1 MIDGKRKKIKKKLT
15 SPFVFREGEDQKKT
29 RDIVPLAARQQ
40 AMFLRAVG
48 GTTVVLAGSVT
59 LGAYTSPAIKARL
72 EAADRAAALGGCV
85 AIMALDYMRV
95 DERIPSILSHQLSD
109 GASATVLQR
118 ASKARKELAAAQL
131 EQEKSGIELELALG
145 RSGGAPRRMDSSGAS
160 VQVPHSVK
168 DARMRCDAAKERML
182 RAATDLAEAEAACG
196 ADGITRLHKRNA
208 KRLIA
213 MARRNGGCYL
223 KLAQHLAQL
232 GHLLPPEYVT
242 EAQTC
247 LDDCPKSSTSDV
259 RKVIEEEL
267 GASPEKLFDEF
278 SHQPIASASLAQVHI
293 ARTKGEDNPGR
304 KIAIKVQHRGLRETC
319 VGDLEAVGLAVRL
332 VAHAFPAFRLGW
344 LVDEVAP
351 HLPLELD
358 FKHEAKNCRR
368 AAKIFEKWED
378 VVVPEV
384 LEATPRVLVMSFEE
398 GICLNA
404 SNNRAGMNEAGIDS
418 AATARLVGK
427 SWLHQTFYHGFCRK
441 LLFFPKVQT
450 FSWPNSLAH
459 SYLPFSFT
467 QTAIR
472 ESILCYIVLK
482 AFHKS

>member
-1 MIDGKRKKIKKKLT
+1 MNVLAVCVCWRWLGHEYFCNNRSGHLLIQMQLLT
-15 SPFVFREGEDQKKT
+15 P
-29 RDIVPLAARQQ
+29 PLAAP
-40 AMFLRAVG
+40 LI
-48 GTTVVLAGSVT
+48 LH
-59 LGAYTSPAIKARL
+59 L
-72 EAADRAAALGGCV
+72 
-85 AIMALDYMRV
+85 
-95 DERIPSILSHQLSD
+95 PS
-109 GASATVLQR
+109 
-118 ASKARKELAAAQL
+118 
-131 EQEKSGIELELALG
+131 
-145 RSGGAPRRMDSSGAS
+145 
-160 VQVPHSVK
+160 
-168 DARMRCDAAKERML
+168 
-182 RAATDLAEAEAACG
+182 
-196 ADGITRLHKRNA
+196 
-208 KRLIA
+208 
-213 MARRNGGCYL
+213 
-223 KLAQHLAQL
+223 QHLAQL

-384 LEATPRVLVMSFEE
+384 QYTFE
-398 GICLNA
+398 G
-404 SNNRAGMNEAGIDS
+404 R
-418 AATARLVGK
+418 GK
-427 SWLHQTFYHGFCRK
+427 G
-441 LLFFPKVQT
+441 
-450 FSWPNSLAH
+450 
-459 SYLPFSFT
+459 
-467 QTAIR
+467 
-472 ESILCYIVLK
+472 
-482 AFHKS
+482 